1 MRRTSRLDATTSR
14 LCYIFRGEASSNQAQ
29 LSSYLSNV
37 RKVWNSVFP
46 NEKLEFKHYGY
57 HDAKGLLADMAVVEQ
72 VGKSQ
77 KYVLKVGKGGKV
89 SSPSRSFTQHGS
101 SVPPRWN
108 LPVYRAMC
116 RSLAVLER
124 PHLKI
129 DVKMFF
135 IYKIDVYMSIPTS
148 GHLLA
153 CWISSYDR

>member
-1 MRRTSRLDATTSR
+1 MKL
-14 LCYIFRGEASSNQAQ
+14 LNPFELLFRSLPFSQ
-29 LSSYLSNV
+29 LSSLSNV

-57 HDAKGLLADMAVVEQ
+57 HDAKGLLADMAVVAQ

-108 LPVYRAMC
+108 LCLPFCAE
-116 RSLAVLER
+116 VLHGER
-124 PHLKI
+124 
-129 DVKMFF
+129 
-135 IYKIDVYMSIPTS
+135 
-148 GHLLA
+148 
-153 CWISSYDR
+153 